1 MTIYSEYSKM
11 AEHTGEEE
19 LNDTLPNASTDHDD
33 PELILLDSSLPDAS
47 TDNSED
53 NSFNLEDVSLPDA
66 SLDIS
71 HSGSVDLDLGKD
83 TFVR

>member
-1 MTIYSEYSKM
+1 M
-11 AEHTGEEE
+11 AEHSGEEE

-47 TDNSED
+47 TDNS
-53 NSFNLEDVSLPDA
+53 FNLEDLSLPDA